1 MRSKFKSLLLLSL
14 FCFLVSPVAGFAA
27 EEILRISRSNLVHKI
42 DNLAPDLKPN
52 QILDEYYAL
61 VSSNQQ
67 AEYAELRDFMNR
79 RSEAYQIAFR
89 SGDTAEMNENLD
101 DLAFFW
107 ASIRTLH
114 AQMFAPE
121 AIEELESTYARI
133 YFFIRER

>member
-1 MRSKFKSLLLLSL
+1 MRSKLTPLLLLSL
-14 FCFLVSPVAGFAA
+14 LCLLTSPVGGFAA
-27 EEILRISRSNLVHKI
+27 EEILRITNSNLIHKI
-42 DNLAPDLKPN
+42 DKLPPGLKPN

-61 VSSNQQ
+61 VSSTWQ
-67 AEYAELRDFMNR
+67 AEYSELRDFMNR

-101 DLAFFW
+101 ELAFFW

-121 AIEELESTYARI
+121 AIEDLESTYARI

>member
-1 MRSKFKSLLLLSL
+1 MRSKYKPLLLLTL
-14 FCFLVSPVAGFAA
+14 LGFLVAPVAGFPA
-27 EEILRISRSNLVHKI
+27 EEILRISRSDLIPKI
-42 DNLAPDLKPN
+42 NNLAPNLNPN

-61 VSSNQQ
+61 VSTTWQ
-67 AEYAELRDFMNR
+67 AEFAELRTLMNR

-114 AQMFAPE
+114 AQMFSPE
-121 AIEELESTYARI
+121 AIGELESTYARI